1 MAESAQTSSE
11 DPVAE
16 WHYLSDRAQQIYGG
30 LVGLSDFGHWDSYF
44 SRTFDIYTRVCCSDV
59 NAQSRFIWDISNL
72 EFVCPSTQ
80 LWRFQQQHRYAF
92 PMLSNLFYDFAWL
105 YLCHKMIGGRKRSF
119 F

>member
-1 MAESAQTSSE
+1 MTENAQSSSE

-44 SRTFDIYTRVCCSDV
+44 SRTFDIYTRVCHLGV
-59 NAQSRFIWDISNL
+59 HAQSRFIWDISDL
-72 EFVCPSTQ
+72 EFVDPFLQ
-80 LWRFQQQHRYAF
+80 LWRFQQQHRYVFSIADSF
-92 PMLSNLFYDFAWL
+92 LYDIASNFA
-105 YLCHKMIGGRKRSF
+105 CHELIEGLKRSF